1 MVFIRLFVI
10 INFRNMH
17 LLINLATS
25 RISIFIYIYI
35 YIYIFVALVDDKEF
49 VCINCIK
56 HY

>member
-25 RISIFIYIYI
+25 RISRFIYI